1 MKLPKILNFKRAGKP
16 DKIGKD
22 ETAEIEVLNEKE
34 DAKAENILP
43 EEENI
48 SEEILDTE
56 GMSKEEIEKAK
67 KKAEKDKK
75 RKAMFSRID
84 EIRRIREERQ
94 AKLQEEREAA
104 EKLSDDEADETAAGN
119 TFLNSIKVKL
129 TGAFLIPVV
138 LIIVLGIVSY
148 NKAYSGI
155 ITNYEKA
162 TLTSLDMMGS
172 YLSAGLDSVS
182 GKVFE
187 IVMNSDCQ
195 KYYAGFLKND
205 AFEESTLF
213 KRVQSSVGTTANQD
227 SKISNISIL
236 GEYGTGIQNS
246 TNISKDKYEQVL
258 GTEEIS
264 SFENSKEK
272 YAWIGE
278 HTKVD
283 DILSLKSENYAI
295 SYVRHILN
303 LANQNC
309 GFIIADISTKFISE
323 TLAKSNLPE
332 GSVIGFVTPDYRE
345 TVYTDEKH
353 KDKFAEFSFIWSGFE
368 PESESTVSED
378 GEEITR
384 GYRYGKY
391 KNKDYLFLYSKLE
404 VSGSWVCALVP
415 KSVIVSQANAVK
427 VVTVIMVIIGSVIA
441 IGLGLILSNGIGS
454 AIKST
459 NKTMEKTAGGDLTA
473 KVHMKRKDEFASL
486 SKSINSMIDS
496 MRNLIF
502 DTKRISETVAG
513 SAQEVAGTSEL
524 ILESTQAINKAVN
537 DIDEGVNDQAKEAE
551 ACFVQMND
559 LSDQI
564 KEVHE
569 NTDEIAQ
576 IAEETKQTVETGIG
590 TVENLSE
597 KANDTTKITDVVI
610 EDIKKLEAESKSI
623 TSIIETIDDIAS
635 QTNLLSLNA
644 SIEAARAGDAGRGF
658 AVVADEIRK
667 LAEQSKN
674 SASEI
679 GKIIEKIQKM
689 TRSTAD
695 NAKRAQETVASQAE
709 ALNETVSSFAAV
721 NTQVD
726 KLNDNL
732 AKIAEGIAV
741 MEQKRDKTLSSIES
755 ISAASQETAAATTEL
770 GSAASEQV
778 RAVEALNKA
787 AEGLGKDSEELES
800 SIKNFTV

>member
-16 DKIGKD
+16 EKSRKEEIT
-22 ETAEIEVLNEKE
+22 ETEVTSEE
-34 DAKAENILP
+34 EYAKAENILP

-48 SEEILDTE
+48 PEEIPDTE

-84 EIRRIREERQ
+84 EIRRLREERQ

-104 EKLSDDEADETAAGN
+104 ENAADDEDEIAAGN

-172 YLSAGLDSVS
+172 YLSAGLDSVAS
-182 GKVFE
+182 KVFE
-187 IVMNSDCQ
+187 IVMNSDTQ
-195 KYYAGFLKND
+195 KYYAGFLKSD

-227 SKISNISIL
+227 SKIYNISIL

-246 TNISKDKYEQVL
+246 TNISKDKYAKVIE
-258 GTEEIS
+258 TDEIKAYEDS
-264 SFENSKEK
+264 NEK

-278 HTKVD
+278 HAKVD
-283 DILSLKSENYAI
+283 DLLTLKNSNYAI

-309 GFIIADISTKFISE
+309 GLIIADISTGFISD

-353 KDKFAEFSFIWSGFE
+353 QDKFAEFSFIWSGFE
-368 PESESTVSED
+368 PEKEAAVTED

-384 GYRYGKY
+384 GYRYEKY
-391 KNKDYLFLYSKLE
+391 KGKEYLFLYSKLE